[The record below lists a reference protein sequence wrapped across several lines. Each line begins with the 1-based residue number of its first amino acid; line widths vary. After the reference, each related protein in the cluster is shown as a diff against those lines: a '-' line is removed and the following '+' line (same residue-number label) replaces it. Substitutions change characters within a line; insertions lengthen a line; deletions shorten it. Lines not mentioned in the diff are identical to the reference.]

1 MENGALFFS
10 CMAPRSIDTIETLIN
25 KQRTYQTTSSSMLG
39 TIHPCSN
46 LQKNSS
52 TGLTG
57 IMTEFDSNVVLHTL
71 DSIADNIFGGISVVK
86 CDMSE
91 AEAVALE
98 SVANVAALQQKLE
111 SFMKEKHDARNSKSN
126 VVLEQVLPDAN
137 TTDFWWLDQSCE
149 FTGGSHVHDCI
160 LKDHKDGRLNFYEAF
175 TCIQKNERLDEYD
188 TAHKDASCWDPVL
201 RGSVGLYR
209 PQNGGKTD
217 IFLVCVSDFSS
228 VASGIV
234 RSIKSDIGNKINI
247 LDFCQSKEMW
257 FLQNLS
263 LRNRGRILLEVAE
276 HLGLSVPTKYDLYA
290 NENSPNPQLAIE
302 VCGAEIN
309 STQCYQHMNLRTG
322 SISQGVR
329 FFQSCVDVSMHRSI
343 LPIYLGDSVGVMLLL
358 TDKLGHDTFSLYP
371 DTPRFVHNSI
381 VNKSYLCPVTNIC
394 EADSSHVKK
403 IGMENKNL
411 TFLSTEDVL
420 HDMHNH
426 SYEIDVAFLEMLRSK
441 NEYGESLFYG
451 IRHDLIRS
459 LVVMYPRN
467 TPCYIQSA
475 LQIDRPVSVVAK
487 VGAVDAVDTAKPRE
501 APATQTVRYSTL
513 EETISNNFTWTGALD
528 DGTESV
534 FGFEHSMSSSKQKQ
548 NTVCV
553 EWDDLLIS
561 SVQKMSMMNNHK
573 IDSVKLVPILFFKNF
588 GH

>member
-1 MENGALFFS
+1 
-10 CMAPRSIDTIETLIN
+10 
-25 KQRTYQTTSSSMLG
+25 
-39 TIHPCSN
+39 
-46 LQKNSS
+46 
-52 TGLTG
+52 
-57 IMTEFDSNVVLHTL
+57 
-71 DSIADNIFGGISVVK
+71 
-86 CDMSE
+86 
-91 AEAVALE
+91 
-98 SVANVAALQQKLE
+98 
-111 SFMKEKHDARNSKSN
+111 MKEKHNTLNPKSN
-126 VVLEQVLPDAN
+126 VVLEQVLPDPN
-137 TTDFWWLDQSCE
+137 TSDFWWLDQSCE

-175 TCIQKNERLDEYD
+175 TCISKNERSDEHD
-188 TAHKDASCWDPVL
+188 TAHRDASCWDPVL

-209 PQNGGKTD
+209 QQNGGKTD

-257 FLQNLS
+257 FLQNFS
-263 LRNRGRILLEVAE
+263 LRNRLRILLEVSE
-276 HLGLSVPTKYDLYA
+276 HLGLKVPTKYDLYA
-290 NENSPNPQLAIE
+290 HENSSNPHLAIE

-322 SISQGVR
+322 NISQGVR
-329 FFQSCVDVSMHRSI
+329 FFQSCVDISMHRSI
-343 LPIYLGDSVGVMLLL
+343 LPIYLGDSVGIILLL
-358 TDKLGHDTFSLYP
+358 ADKLGHDTFSLYSE
-371 DTPRFVHNSI
+371 TPRFVNNSI
-381 VNKSYLCPVTNIC
+381 VNKSYLCPVTNIY
-394 EADSSHVKK
+394 EADNSHVKK

-411 TFLSTEDVL
+411 TLLSTEDVL
-420 HDMHNH
+420 YDMHNH

-459 LVVMYPRN
+459 LVVMYPKN
-467 TPCYIQSA
+467 PPCYVQST
-475 LQIDRPVSVVAK
+475 LHIDRNVSV
-487 VGAVDAVDTAKPRE
+487 VGAVDAAKHADPANPTKTRE
-501 APATQTVRYSTL
+501 VPATQTVRYSTL
-513 EETISNNFTWTGALD
+513 EETISNNFVWTGALD
-528 DGTESV
+528 ENTDSI
-534 FGFEHSMSSSKQKQ
+534 FGFEHTVSSTKQKQ

-553 EWDDLLIS
+553 EWDDLLIA